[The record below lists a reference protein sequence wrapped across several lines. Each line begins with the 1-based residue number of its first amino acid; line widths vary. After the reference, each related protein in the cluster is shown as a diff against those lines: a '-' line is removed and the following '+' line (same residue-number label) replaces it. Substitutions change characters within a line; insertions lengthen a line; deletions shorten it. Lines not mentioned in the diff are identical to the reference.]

1 MGKRMMKGAAWL
13 LASTAAM
20 LLVTAWLDWYMTLSA
35 GALLTLVRRSRPSGL
50 LAFVSGGIGWIGPV
64 LFLAAPAELFVFT
77 ERIGGAFGLSG
88 MAASAAVLLLPF
100 LLGGVLAAGGSWQVR
115 LAAGLWAQ
123 RQQGFHRPLQ
133 PAAAPEGK
141 LQLKGTE

>member
-20 LLVTAWLDWYMTLSA
+20 LLVTAWMDWYMTLAA
-35 GALLTLVRRSRPSGL
+35 GALLALVRRSRPSGL

-64 LFLAAPAELFVFT
+64 LFLADPTELFVFT

-100 LLGGVLAAGGSWQVR
+100 VLGGLLAAGGSCRSAW
-115 LAAGLWAQ
+115 
-123 RQQGFHRPLQ
+123 RP
-133 PAAAPEGK
+133 GCGRSGSRVITGRCS
-141 LQLKGTE
+141 QLRRRKGSCS